1 MANEKSKILI
11 FGGTGYIG
19 NYLAKASCL
28 LGHPTYVYA
37 RPLTPQTTPSKLEL
51 HKELH
56 SMGATFV
63 LVLSLS
69 LSLSSLYIYMYVY
82 VCAACVL
89 II

>member
-1 MANEKSKILI
+1 MENEKSKILI

-69 LSLSSLYIYMYVY
+69 LSLSIVYIHICICM
-82 VCAACVL
+82 CVL
-89 II
+89 I